1 MWRMKHQSQRPHPM
15 FKLGSES
22 GGRQYAY
29 EESIQIKVVVVLRG
43 GDPTS
48 LLPL

>member
-1 MWRMKHQSQRPHPM
+1 M
-15 FKLGSES
+15 FKLSSES
-22 GGRQYAY
+22 SGWQFAY
-29 EESIQIKVVVVLRG
+29 EESIQIKVVVLRG

>member
-1 MWRMKHQSQRPHPM
+1 M

-22 GGRQYAY
+22 GGRQFAY
-29 EESIQIKVVVVLRG
+29 EESFQIKVVVVFQVG
-43 GDPTS
+43 NPTS